1 MDGAFPG
8 FPTSAGHPC
17 QADPALVATARG
29 LLHNSLAPASWRAY
43 AGGEARYQGFCLR
56 YGIPAM
62 PAAADT
68 LVYYLADLRRSGVA
82 AGTARQRLAAVRHL
96 HIRYG
101 LDFAVGADP
110 LVRAA
115 VRGFPTRG
123 GGGERPERRGMTVN
137 QLRHL
142 KNVLGD
148 LSLSYYDQRCLWAAC
163 CTAFYGGLRVSDY
176 LPTMPG
182 RGLRRV
188 DVAVPPTAQWAL

>member
-29 LLHNSLAPASWRAY
+29 LLDNSLAPASWRAY

-82 AGTARQRLAAVRHL
+82 AGTARQLL
-96 HIRYG
+96 Q
-101 LDFAVGADP
+101 LQQ
-110 LVRAA
+110 LVA
-115 VRGFPTRG
+115 
-123 GGGERPERRGMTVN
+123 RRGLCTTV
-137 QLRHL
+137 RI
-142 KNVLGD
+142 G
-148 LSLSYYDQRCLWAAC
+148 SGAGTPA
-163 CTAFYGGLRVSDY
+163 
-176 LPTMPG
+176 PG
-182 RGLRRV
+182 RRGC
-188 DVAVPPTAQWAL
+188 Q